1 MAGLLL
7 KNANFTTSFVNL
19 GLVATMGWGLFTA
32 WDHYPACRATFAGE
46 SEGGS
51 ASRVGDHI
59 LFRQVNS
66 EHCFIFLFPKRITV
80 GLGFTRLIQ
89 TVLIFLILGP
99 SPNPKPKLFKKRVM
113 MCFNS
118 SNCEFY

>member
-19 GLVATMGWGLFTA
+19 GLVATMGSGLFT
-32 WDHYPACRATFAGE
+32 
-46 SEGGS
+46 
-51 ASRVGDHI
+51 GD

-99 SPNPKPKLFKKRVM
+99 SPHPKPKLFKKRVM